1 MKNKEDLKKELIKID
16 HKSYGMYKTLGGSY
30 SFGNYILYI
39 DHVQGDPFASPSRL
53 HFEVKRDRHGFPE
66 EYYQEKHRRLA
77 LEDQVLRRFLYELRQ
92 IDKGFM
98 GSGKSGRITICPANQ
113 TVQERIAVVFS
124 KEKMELRFE
133 MGFPARGRTILAKEM
148 QKLVFDILPQ
158 LAENTLFYRNWDTK
172 NKKYPITQSSLE
184 SLASTFQKVEAVREL
199 KNADALS
206 DYGLDKPTYTVSV
219 KDKTGKSMTYY
230 IGNATGENYY
240 VTYGDKSKI
249 YTVSSDIT
257 SSLSYS
263 LDNLIETDTF
273 PTLSTGNLKKVLVTQ
288 NGKTKTYTSKKKN
301 LDGISGGLGVF
312 TFGDCQN
319 YYASRTDLVKY
330 GLDKDSRITVDITYK
345 DTDTKKTKNV
355 VLYIGKKDSDQKN
368 YYVQLK
374 GSHMVY
380 LSDKDVVKNILN
392 P

>member
-1 MKNKEDLKKELIKID
+1 MISDLKSLTSISYNNNGTTLSFIK
-16 HKSYGMYKTLGGSY
+16 
-30 SFGNYILYI
+30 
-39 DHVQGDPFASPSRL
+39 Q
-53 HFEVKRDRHGFPE
+53 
-66 EYYQEKHRRLA
+66 
-77 LEDQVLRRFLYELRQ
+77 
-92 IDKGFM
+92 
-98 GSGKSGRITICPANQ
+98 SGKW
-113 TVQERIAVVFS
+113 
-124 KEKMELRFE
+124 
-133 MGFPARGRTILAKEM
+133 
-148 QKLVFDILPQ
+148 
-158 LAENTLFYRNWDTK
+158 YYTK

-184 SLASTFQKVEAVREL
+184 SLASTFQKVETVREL

-263 LDNLIETDTF
+263 LDDLIETDTF
-273 PTLSTGNLKKVLVTQ
+273 PTLSTGNLKKVLITQ
-288 NGKTKTYTSKKKN
+288 TSKTKTYTSKKKN
-301 LDGISGGLGVF
+301 LDGIAGGLGVF

-319 YYASRTDLVKY
+319 YYASQKDLVKY